1 MSHLV
6 GELEFELQCKFYYSA
21 TTLVDDLA
29 KVVQRFLC
37 ISESLCRIA
46 GIGGPASP
54 VINSHPLVADS
65 IEREINVARA
75 QAARGSD
82 LCRVGLV
89 EHVEETCTE
98 LKLLRLADV
107 EV

>member
-1 MSHLV
+1 MSHPV

-46 GIGGPASP
+46 GAGGSTSS
-54 VINSHPLVADS
+54 VRNRNRHPGADS

-89 EHVEETCTE
+89 EHVEETRAE
-98 LKLLRLADV
+98 LKL
-107 EV
+107 